1 MFPSVLSNCQEDV
14 AAFLLTISNFSELD
28 IPQLNPSNAHA
39 QEYPKEALN
48 MLAEANLM
56 PSGHFSV
63 VDVEIKCATL
73 KRKPR

>member
-14 AAFLLTISNFSELD
+14 DEFLPTISNFSELN
-28 IPQLNPSNAHA
+28 IPQLNLSNPHA

-48 MLAEANLM
+48 MLAEANFM

-63 VDVEIKCATL
+63 VDVEIVA
-73 KRKPR
+73 